1 MRITTNNFQNG
12 KSVNFQKGL
21 TSKEIKAVE
30 NMSPCDYTKISKE
43 LLNNYNLSATFRGSN
58 TVAWCVKQVANIFK
72 KAGFELPLSFEFSQN
87 DRKVLGIF
95 EQYSNKVKIN
105 SYYEEFRNL
114 KKQNI
119 LEESQGNF
127 HPETRH
133 FLQTYLHE
141 FSHAAHFNNL
151 CLKFGKYEANIIFE
165 KLKQLKPTEYLI
177 SPEKYAIKTQVPKFL
192 RKPVD
197 WLIPTK
203 NGLYAQKNLV
213 EYFAEYNARVI
224 ADILLYHEDIDIA
237 CKSEKLKTLKSSYV
251 DVSPVQSLWERLG
264 NALKH
269 AQQRDPFLNAG
280 KNIITLIEEH
290 PVCKVLSK
298 DLYYTNC
305 AIFNG
310 NIECLEK
317 KIQDLLYFTK
327 K

>member
-12 KSVNFQKGL
+12 KPVSFQKGL

-30 NMSPCDYTKISKE
+30 NMSCGDYIKISKE
-43 LLNNYNLSATFRGSN
+43 LLNNYNLSAIFRGSN

-87 DRKVLGIF
+87 DSRFFGTF
-95 EQYSNKVKIN
+95 ERYSNKVEIN
-105 SYYEEFRNL
+105 SYHEEFRNL
-114 KKQNI
+114 KKQNK
-119 LEESQGNF
+119 LEERQGNF

-133 FLQTYLHE
+133 FLHTYLHE

-151 CLKFGKYEANIIFE
+151 CMKFGKYEANIIYE
-165 KLKQLKPTEYLI
+165 KLKQLKPTDYLI
-177 SPEKYAIKTQVPKFL
+177 SPEKYVIKTVVPKFL

-197 WLIPTK
+197 WLISTK
-203 NGLYAQKNLV
+203 NGLYAQKSLT

-251 DVSPVQSLWERLG
+251 DVRHVQNLGERLA
-264 NALKH
+264 NELKQ
-269 AQQRDPFLNAG
+269 AQQTDSFFNAS
-280 KNIITLIEEH
+280 KNIITLIDEN
-290 PVCKVLSK
+290 PVVKTLSK